1 MQPVSPT
8 KRNRGR
14 FAEGSNV
21 SPCIRRWLW
30 MDRSGRSKKGLHV
43 FHILAPG
50 ESLAVVAR
58 EHETTVDAI
67 MKLNGITKGG
77 QVYVGMRLHVK
88 QREQDPEEIASRHF
102 PHGRLARGHDRY
114 GAPDLPSR
122 SLLPPVS
129 PAADDFLRCHSKRAD
144 DNSDARCCLGEGHHS
159 FSRRRKGDK
168 NGFSLHAMF
177 FGLLLSPLQIHACPC
192 P

>member
-1 MQPVSPT
+1 MIDCMQPVSPT

-88 QREQDPEEIASRHF
+88 QREQDPEEIAYD
-102 PHGRLARGHDRY
+102 GGEALAR
-114 GAPDLPSR
+114 AP
-122 SLLPPVS
+122 S
-129 PAADDFLRCHSKRAD
+129 PKQKR
-144 DNSDARCCLGEGHHS
+144 R
-159 FSRRRKGDK
+159 
-168 NGFSLHAMF
+168 
-177 FGLLLSPLQIHACPC
+177 PT
-192 P
+192 